1 MQHPDYHEI
10 RKQFRRRE
18 EWTDSTPLVFAKEGV
33 DLFYPEHCSENAG
46 YLLGRPEY
54 RCEEHGLEFPGEPTS
69 GEPIDYLI
77 EENNRFRYPLLR
89 EHGTGPL
96 QRHHHVVILL
106 HGLNERSFTK
116 YIPWALQ
123 IWSLTGFPVILFPL
137 TFHINRVR
145 REWAREQHAIFCRRS
160 ALPGNEHAHRYN
172 AVISERLWTHPERFI
187 WGAIQSY
194 WDIMDMVRKIREDR
208 HPHFM
213 PDARVD
219 LLGFSAGGY
228 VALTLLLENHRDY
241 FRSSRGVMFASC
253 AAVRDVNLASPL
265 ILDHLAEMALMKL
278 HVKYR
283 EKLMNSRLKHWFEEH
298 GEGRWLNA
306 FCGLMP
312 NRTLLDQRLGELAPR
327 LLGIAGMED
336 QVMTPG
342 AMMNALQGIRRDTG
356 VRVLELPLG
365 IHENPFACPDYAQQ
379 ERSMITEFLNEE
391 RFGKAFEQF
400 IQTACAHLTTGTHS
414 LD

>member
-1 MQHPDYHEI
+1 M
-10 RKQFRRRE
+10 
-18 EWTDSTPLVFAKEGV
+18 
-33 DLFYPEHCSENAG
+33 
-46 YLLGRPEY
+46 
-54 RCEEHGLEFPGEPTS
+54 
-69 GEPIDYLI
+69 
-77 EENNRFRYPLLR
+77 
-89 EHGTGPL
+89 
-96 QRHHHVVILL
+96 
-106 HGLNERSFTK
+106 
-116 YIPWALQ
+116 
-123 IWSLTGFPVILFPL
+123 
-137 TFHINRVR
+137 
-145 REWAREQHAIFCRRS
+145 
-160 ALPGNEHAHRYN
+160 
-172 AVISERLWTHPERFI
+172 
-187 WGAIQSY
+187 
-194 WDIMDMVRKIREDR
+194 DIVRKIREDR
-208 HPHFM
+208 HPHFA

-283 EKLMNSRLKHWFEEH
+283 EKLMNSRLRHWFEEH

-312 NRTLLDQRLGELAPR
+312 NRTLLDQRLREIAPR
-327 LLGIAGMED
+327 LLGIAGTED
-336 QVMTPG
+336 QVMTSG

-365 IHENPFACPDYAQQ
+365 IHENPFACPDYGQK

-391 RFGKAFEQF
+391 LFGKGFEEF
-400 IQTACAHLTTGTHS
+400 IQSACAHLTTNAQSFH
-414 LD
+414 